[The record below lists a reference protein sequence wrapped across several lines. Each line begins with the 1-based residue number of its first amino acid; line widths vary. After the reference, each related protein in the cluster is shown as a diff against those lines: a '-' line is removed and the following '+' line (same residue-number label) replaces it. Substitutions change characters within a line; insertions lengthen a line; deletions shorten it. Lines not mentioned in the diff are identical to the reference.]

1 MEHNDPVFVTQEFD
15 GKEIKNIYHI
25 PISPEIYFKLELIRR
40 YLNLKT
46 INDVIGYFLKKHQSS
61 ESQRSNDILINS
73 LEKLSP
79 TTRKKLEE
87 FIDKYGVDA
96 LIKLLE
102 DN

>member
-46 INDVIGYFLKKHQSS
+46 INEVFRYLLEKHK
-61 ESQRSNDILINS
+61 SQQNDILLNS
-73 LEKLSP
+73 LKKLSP
-79 TTRKKLEE
+79 TTRKKLED
-87 FIDKYGVDA
+87 FIHKYGVDA

-102 DN
+102 DKS

>member
-1 MEHNDPVFVTQEFD
+1 MEDNYPVFVTQEFD

-40 YLNLKT
+40 NLNLNT
-46 INDVIGYFLKKHQSS
+46 INEVLKYLLEKHKSS
-61 ESQRSNDILINS
+61 ESRRSNDTLNTS

-96 LIKLLE
+96 LIKLFE
-102 DN
+102 DK

>member
-1 MEHNDPVFVTQEFD
+1 MEQNEPVFVTQEFD

-46 INDVIGYFLKKHQSS
+46 INEVLKYFLEKHKSS
-61 ESQRSNDILINS
+61 ESQHNDTLLTS

-79 TTRKKLEE
+79 TTSLR
-87 FIDKYGVDA
+87 
-96 LIKLLE
+96 
-102 DN
+102 N